1 MRPASTLMALLP
13 LVWLLL
19 GAGTAASMNLTMTTP
34 SQPRCFAGE
43 IGGGVCEVKV
53 YTACQTQSGEPD
65 ADKRKLKATRG
76 MGDDDEPEPFPIP
89 APGVGKQQLFESGIP
104 TDSIVTRHFAIG
116 ECAQRVSEAY
126 HRNSIQYPG
135 YEAAYRQCFKRVSSM
150 GSQRQSL
157 QSRNAAQRSRPLRVM
172 HLKEPHHARSHRPY
186 SRPRS
191 RLRDCQRHRAGPKI
205 DRRRA

>member
-1 MRPASTLMALLP
+1 MGPASTLMALLP

-126 HRNSIQYPG
+126 HRNSIQYRGTKPLTDSVLNEYPVWVVKG
-135 YEAAYRQCFKRVSSM
+135 RAYNL
-150 GSQRQSL
+150 GT
-157 QSRNAAQRSRPLRVM
+157 
-172 HLKEPHHARSHRPY
+172 
-186 SRPRS
+186 PRS
-191 RLRDCQRHRAGPKI
+191 VRGHCE
-205 DRRRA
+205 

>member
-1 MRPASTLMALLP
+1 MLTFLLTLKRPASTLSARRAKEEIDETREY
-13 LVWLLL
+13 VD
-19 GAGTAASMNLTMTTP
+19 GAVAAGVASVGGGHGGQHESHHDDPITASVL
-34 SQPRCFAGE
+34 GE

-126 HRNSIQYPG
+126 HRNSIQYRGTKPLTDSVLNEYPVWVVKG
-135 YEAAYRQCFKRVSSM
+135 RAYNL
-150 GSQRQSL
+150 GT
-157 QSRNAAQRSRPLRVM
+157 
-172 HLKEPHHARSHRPY
+172 
-186 SRPRS
+186 PRS
-191 RLRDCQRHRAGPKI
+191 VRGHYNAPQGAPSCSEPSSL
-205 DRRRA
+205 